1 VRAQGAREGVA
12 GVEQD
17 ARALAEAVAAD
28 EGRRASRWQLRFRL
42 GWGLLIALLAGFVL
56 LSLNVEIDFIAR
68 ATPFI
73 LEGIWITLIVSASS
87 IVLATL
93 LAAIGAL
100 GRLSPNAIVNAVA
113 SFYVSFFRG
122 TPLIL
127 QLLVWYL
134 ALPQVGIVLAPI
146 HCAIGALSMNY
157 GAYMTEIF
165 RAGIQAVPLGQR
177 EAAAALGM
185 SSRTAFL
192 RIVAP
197 QAFRIVVPA
206 IGNDFVAMLKDSALA
221 STVALQE
228 IVWRARNVGQKE
240 FKTLQTFI
248 IAAMIYWALT
258 IIFSTFQNRIEKR
271 LAAGDRNKEIKG

>member
-1 VRAQGAREGVA
+1 
-12 GVEQD
+12 VEHD
-17 ARALAEAVAAD
+17 ARALAQAVAAD
-28 EGRRASRWQLRFRL
+28 EARRASRWQLRFRI
-42 GWGLLIALLAGFVL
+42 GWGVLIALLTGFVL
-56 LSLNVEIDFIAR
+56 ISLNVDLGFIAR
-68 ATPFI
+68 GAPFI
-73 LEGIWITLIVSASS
+73 LEGIWLTLFVSACS
-87 IVLATL
+87 IALATI
-93 LAAIGAL
+93 LAALGAL
-100 GRLSPNAIVNAVA
+100 GRLSSNAPLNAIA

-127 QLLVWYL
+127 QLLVWFL
-134 ALPQVGIVLAPI
+134 ALPQVGIVLDAVY
-146 HCAIGALSMNY
+146 CAIGALAMNY

-197 QAFRIVVPA
+197 QAFRIIIPA

-221 STVALQE
+221 STVGLQE

-258 IIFSTFQNRIEKR
+258 ILFSTFQNRIEKR
-271 LAAGDRNKEIKG
+271 LAAGDRNKETKG

>member
-1 VRAQGAREGVA
+1 MYVSAGEGQ
-12 GVEQD
+12 VEQD
-17 ARALAEAVAAD
+17 ARALAQAVAAD
-28 EGRRASRWQLRFRL
+28 EARRASRWQLRFRL
-42 GWGLLIALLAGFVL
+42 GWGILIALLAGFVL
-56 LSLNVEIDFIAR
+56 ISLNVEIDFIAR

-73 LEGIWITLIVSASS
+73 LEGIWITLIVSSAS

-93 LAAIGAL
+93 LAALGAL
-100 GRLSPNAIVNAVA
+100 GRLSSNAIINAIA

-134 ALPQVGIVLAPI
+134 ALPQVGLIFDPI
-146 HCAIGALSMNY
+146 YCAIGALGMNY

-185 SSRTAFL
+185 SSRIAFL

-197 QAFRIVVPA
+197 QAFRIIVPA

-258 IIFSTFQNRIEKR
+258 IIFSTFQNRLEKR
-271 LAAGDRNKEIKG
+271 LAAGDRNKESKG

>member
-1 VRAQGAREGVA
+1 M
-12 GVEQD
+12 EQD
-17 ARALAEAVAAD
+17 ARALAQAVAVD
-28 EGRRASRWQLRFRL
+28 EARRASRWQLRFRL
-42 GWGLLIALLAGFVL
+42 GWGILIALLAGFVL
-56 LSLNVEIDFIAR
+56 ISLNVEIDFIAR

-73 LEGIWITLIVSASS
+73 LEGIWITLIVSAAS

-100 GRLSPNAIVNAVA
+100 GRLSSNAIINAIA

-134 ALPQVGIVLAPI
+134 ALPQVGLIFDPI
-146 HCAIGALSMNY
+146 YCAIGALGMNY

-197 QAFRIVVPA
+197 QAFRIIVPA

-258 IIFSTFQNRIEKR
+258 IIFSGFQNRIERR
-271 LAAGDRNKEIKG
+271 LAAGDRNKESKG

>member
-1 VRAQGAREGVA
+1 MHT
-12 GVEQD
+12 D
-17 ARALAEAVAAD
+17 AELLAKAVAKD
-28 EGRRASRWQLRFRL
+28 EARRAARWQLRFRL
-42 GWGLLIALLAGFVL
+42 GWAALLGLLAAFVF
-56 LSLNVEIDFIAR
+56 LSLNVEVDFLTR

-73 LEGIWITLIVSASS
+73 LEGIWITLAVSSAS

-93 LAAIGAL
+93 LAALGAL
-100 GRLSPNAIVNAVA
+100 GRLSSNAVVNAIA

-134 ALPQVGIVLAPI
+134 ALPQVGIILDPI
-146 HCAIGALSMNY
+146 FCAIGALGMNY

-185 SSRTAFL
+185 SGGTAFR
-192 RIVAP
+192 RIIAP
-197 QAFRIVVPA
+197 QAFRIIVPA

-221 STVALQE
+221 STVALHE
-228 IVWRARNVGQKE
+228 IVWRARPP
-240 FKTLQTFI
+240 LQQRSRQRHRI
-248 IAAMIYWALT
+248 VLRQLLPWHAAH
-258 IIFSTFQNRIEKR
+258 
-271 LAAGDRNKEIKG
+271 LAAACVVPGPAAGRHHS

>member
-1 VRAQGAREGVA
+1 MHEEAQ
-12 GVEQD
+12 
-17 ARALAEAVAAD
+17 ALAQSVAAD
-28 EGRRASRWQLRFRL
+28 EQRRSRGWQNRFRL
-42 GWGLLIALLAGFVL
+42 VWGGIVLLLISFIIF
-56 LSLNVEIDFIAR
+56 SLNVEISFIQTA
-68 ATPFI
+68 APFI
-73 LEGIWITLIVSASS
+73 LQGVWLTLLVSAVS
-87 IVLATL
+87 ICLATI
-93 LAAIGAL
+93 LAIIGAL
-100 GRLSPNAIVNAVA
+100 GRLSRSPLLNGIA

-134 ALPQVGIVLAPI
+134 ALPQVGLIFDPI
-146 HCAIGALSMNY
+146 FCAIGALGMNY

-197 QAFRIVVPA
+197 QAFRIIVPA

-258 IIFSTFQNRIEKR
+258 ILFSTFQNRIEKR
-271 LAAGDRNKEIKG
+271 LAAGDRNKESKG

>member
-1 VRAQGAREGVA
+1 
-12 GVEQD
+12 
-17 ARALAEAVAAD
+17 
-28 EGRRASRWQLRFRL
+28 
-42 GWGLLIALLAGFVL
+42 
-56 LSLNVEIDFIAR
+56 
-68 ATPFI
+68 
-73 LEGIWITLIVSASS
+73 
-87 IVLATL
+87 
-93 LAAIGAL
+93 
-100 GRLSPNAIVNAVA
+100 
-113 SFYVSFFRG
+113 
-122 TPLIL
+122 
-127 QLLVWYL
+127 
-134 ALPQVGIVLAPI
+134 
-146 HCAIGALSMNY
+146 MNY

-185 SSRTAFL
+185 SSRTSFL

-197 QAFRIVVPA
+197 QAFRIIVPA

-258 IIFSTFQNRIEKR
+258 ILFSTFQNRIEKR